1 LNNGCK
7 QTHEALASYSL
18 SDTGKSPMS
27 NSYVLVINSGSSSLK
42 FAVIDSSSGEALVTG
57 LGECF
62 GLPEAVL
69 GWKYQGEKTE
79 ETITA
84 PDNHHQHA
92 INRIVGLMESLGFTK
107 DLVAVGHRIVHGG
120 EKFTS
125 TVRIDDEVLTEIENL
140 SDLAPLHNPA
150 GAKGIRAAIQAFPSL
165 PQFAVFDTAFHQ
177 TMPQKAFTGAISHE
191 LYEKYGIRR
200 YGFHGTSHYFVS
212 REAAKMLDKS
222 IDESNFITV
231 HLGNGASVCAIRN
244 GKSVDTSMG
253 FTPLAGLMM
262 GTRSGDLDPG
272 IIEFLLKKGWTQ
284 EEVFN
289 TLNKKSGFLG
299 VSGLTSDARGILEAM
314 AKGHEGAKLAFE
326 VFTYRVA
333 KYIGSYL
340 IPLDSLDA
348 IIFTGGI
355 GENSLDIRREI
366 LSNLKLL
373 GFVEDAKGNEAARFG
388 NAGIIGK
395 SELLNAVAMVVPT
408 NEELVIVSQSME
420 LLRQQ

>member
-1 LNNGCK
+1 
-7 QTHEALASYSL
+7 
-18 SDTGKSPMS
+18 MS
-27 NSYVLVINSGSSSLK
+27 NSFVLVINSGSSSLK
-42 FAVIDSSSGEALVTG
+42 FAVIDSKSGDAIVSG

-62 GLPEAVL
+62 GLPEAVIS
-69 GWKYQGEKTE
+69 WKYNGEKTE
-79 ETITA
+79 EAIDA

-92 INRIVGLMESLGFTK
+92 INRIVALMDTLGFTK

-125 TVRIDDEVLTEIENL
+125 TVRINDEVLTEIENL

-150 GAKGIRAAIQAFPSL
+150 GAKGIKASMQAFPSL

-177 TMPQKAFTGAISHE
+177 TMPQKAFTGAISNE
-191 LYEKYGIRR
+191 LYKEYGIRR

-212 REAAKMLDKS
+212 REAAKMLDKKVE
-222 IDESNFITV
+222 ESNFISV
-231 HLGNGASVCAIRN
+231 HLGNGASVCAIAN
-244 GKSVDTSMG
+244 GESVDTSMG

-272 IIEFLLKKGWTQ
+272 VIEFLIKKGWTT
-284 EEVFN
+284 EKVFD

-314 AKGHEGAKLAFE
+314 AEGHEGAKLAFE

-333 KYIGSYL
+333 KYIGSYM
-340 IPLDSLDA
+340 IPLNSLDA
-348 IIFTGGI
+348 VIFTGGI

-366 LSNLKLL
+366 LNNLKLL
-373 GFVEDAKGNEAARFG
+373 GFVEDVKGNEEARFG
-388 NAGIIGK
+388 NAGVIAT
-395 SELLNAVAMVVPT
+395 SELLGAVAMVIPT
-408 NEELVIVSQSME
+408 NEEFVIAQQSVE
-420 LLRQQ
+420 LL

>member
-1 LNNGCK
+1 
-7 QTHEALASYSL
+7 
-18 SDTGKSPMS
+18 MS
-27 NSYVLVINSGSSSLK
+27 NSFVLVINSGSSSLK
-42 FAVIDSSSGEALVTG
+42 FAVIDSKSGDAIVSG

-62 GLPEAVL
+62 GLPEAVIS
-69 GWKYQGEKTE
+69 WKYNGEKTE
-79 ETITA
+79 EAIDA

-92 INRIVGLMESLGFTK
+92 INRIVALMDTLGFTK

-125 TVRIDDEVLTEIENL
+125 TVRINDEVLTEIENL

-150 GAKGIRAAIQAFPSL
+150 GAKGIKASMQAFPSL

-177 TMPQKAFTGAISHE
+177 TMPQKAFTGAISNE
-191 LYEKYGIRR
+191 LYKEYGIRR

-212 REAAKMLDKS
+212 REAAKMLDKPVE
-222 IDESNFITV
+222 ESSFISV
-231 HLGNGASVCAIRN
+231 HLGNGASVCAIAN
-244 GKSVDTSMG
+244 GESVDTSMG

-272 IIEFLLKKGWTQ
+272 VIEFLIKKGWTT
-284 EEVFN
+284 EKVFD

-314 AKGHEGAKLAFE
+314 AEGHEGAKLAFE

-333 KYIGSYL
+333 KYIGSYM
-340 IPLDSLDA
+340 IPLNSLDA
-348 IIFTGGI
+348 VIFTGGI

-366 LSNLKLL
+366 LNNLKLL
-373 GFVEDAKGNEAARFG
+373 GFVEDVKGNEEARFG
-388 NAGIIGK
+388 NAGVIAT
-395 SELLNAVAMVVPT
+395 SELLGAVAMVIPT
-408 NEELVIVSQSME
+408 NEEFVIAQQSVE
-420 LLRQQ
+420 LL